1 MGLSPLAVHLQI
13 ECPAWRKAWPR
24 ASVEVR
30 ALLRVAAKRPE
41 LDGAAQGEVAVV
53 FADDA
58 KLRGLNARFRGKDR
72 PTNVL
77 SFGDPGNPL
86 GGIALAFETVLG
98 EAKAQGK
105 PFANHSKHL
114 ILHGFLHLLGYDHAR
129 VRDARLMEG
138 LEIAIL
144 SDMGIPNPYLVRT
157 KTRA

>member
-1 MGLSPLAVHLQI
+1 MGRSPLSVDVQI
-13 ECPAWRKAWPR
+13 AFPAWRKAWPR
-24 ASVEVR
+24 AAGEVR
-30 ALLRVAAKRPE
+30 TLLRGAAARPE
-41 LDGAAQGEVAVV
+41 LADAAHGEVAVL

-58 KLRGLNARFRGKDR
+58 KLRDLNARFRGKDR

-98 EAKAQGK
+98 EAKGQNK
-105 PFANHSKHL
+105 LFVNHSKHL
-114 ILHGFLHLLGYDHAR
+114 ILHGFLHLLGYDHGRA
-129 VRDARLMEG
+129 RDARLMEG